1 MNSPREDIF
10 WDLIDVLDKSGF
22 LRNIM
27 VIGSWAE
34 YLYANYFEDNFL
46 PNIRTHDIDV
56 YYINPF
62 LEIEGAENLRW
73 ALRKSGFIF
82 YENPGAGSL
91 ANSSCRA
98 SRGQIARY
106 QTGCRKQW
114 TRPALNIYSL
124 TLT

>member
-62 LEIEGAENLRW
+62 W
-73 ALRKSGFIF
+73 K
-82 YENPGAGSL
+82 
-91 ANSSCRA
+91 
-98 SRGQIARY
+98 
-106 QTGCRKQW
+106 
-114 TRPALNIYSL
+114 
-124 TLT
+124 